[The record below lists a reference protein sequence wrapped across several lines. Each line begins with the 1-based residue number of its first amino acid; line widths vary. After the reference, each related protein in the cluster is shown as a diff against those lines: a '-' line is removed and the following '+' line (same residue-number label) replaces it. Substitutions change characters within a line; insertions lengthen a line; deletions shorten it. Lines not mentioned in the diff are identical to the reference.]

1 MAERKM
7 ISVDRSMLPPN
18 NEKKQERREDRDRET
33 LESVVK
39 NGTVSQAKPSIGRRI
54 RNLFISEDVGD
65 VKSWLLYDV
74 TIPFMK
80 DTLLDMI
87 EMAFFGSTRGSR
99 RRGSIG
105 KSYGGGQ
112 TNYRASYSPKD
123 DRRDRDRGRRDS
135 SKVDYQDIV
144 LSDRYDAKNVVET
157 LYERI
162 EKYGNATVAD
172 LLELT
177 GHSSTYPDT
186 CYGWESP
193 TQIGVRRVS
202 DGYLIEVSRAEA
214 ID

>member
-1 MAERKM
+1 MAEHQM
-7 ISVDRSMLPPN
+7 ISVDRSMLPAN
-18 NEKKQERREDRDRET
+18 NGTAKKREEKDREV

-39 NGTVSQAKPSIGRRI
+39 NGTVSEAKPTIGKRI
-54 RNLFISEDVGD
+54 RNLFISEDIGD

-74 TIPFMK
+74 TIPFVK
-80 DTLLDMI
+80 DTVLDMI
-87 EMAFFGSTRGSR
+87 EMAFFGSTRGRTRRTSSSSR
-99 RRGSIG
+99 S
-105 KSYGGGQ
+105 SSQ
-112 TNYRASYSPKD
+112 TNYRASYSPQNE
-123 DRRDRDRGRRDS
+123 RRDREPDRRPYS
-135 SKVDYQDIV
+135 SKVNYQDII

-162 EKYGNATVAD
+162 EKYGSATVAD

-193 TQIGVRRVS
+193 TQIGIRRVS

-214 ID
+214 IS